1 MGRISLDSNEVWAL
15 VTESSVG
22 GRGSTE
28 APKGELYMMFNTRDR
43 FNFCT
48 W

>member
-1 MGRISLDSNEVWAL
+1 MGVLDGVVGRISQDSNEVWAL

-28 APKGELYMMFNTRDR
+28 APEGEL
-43 FNFCT
+43 
-48 W
+48 